1 MKQTLQ
7 RYVTFAQK
15 KLHVLLD
22 NDDRDLRY
30 WQNRLFCNF
39 LVYCLPAGLIALLP
53 TVYIVFAGGL
63 PLLAIVILTGFGVLA
78 LITFLPKI
86 SLRNRKII
94 TLSVFY
100 VVAVLLIST
109 SGFLWPG
116 IFYLFFITILSA
128 LIFPIR
134 FAYRTVLINAGILTV
149 FAFIIAFKLFD
160 SVLVAK
166 YNTVKWIASSANLL
180 FVSIVVVLLIDR
192 IFDSLQLT
200 ISNKTQIQERYQ
212 HIFNKSPQPMWL
224 FDTDNHQFIDVNE
237 ASVRHYGYSRDEF
250 LGMTIMDIRPI
261 ENVAQTADVVNVN
274 KLSGEFYGGVWQH
287 IKKDG
292 EVIFVKIES
301 NFLTLDNRRVR
312 LVQAT
317 DITTQIEHQLE
328 VFDYNKKIKESE
340 ANLRAIFDSATEGFV
355 LVDEKGI
362 IKLFNPKASASME
375 FNKDQM
381 VFKTGRS
388 IFDYV
393 DTSRLAHFKRVMT
406 KVYAGETIDYER
418 MFNIDGKVIW
428 IRYIVNPVREQDTIV
443 GACITGR
450 DITERKFYLQSL
462 EEQNKTFRDIS
473 WMQSHMFRAPLARIL
488 GLLPMLETQIS
499 DEDKTEILSYLN
511 ISANELDD
519 VVKKITERSA
529 HITATYPQLEEKAT
543 EDFNQAN

>member
-1 MKQTLQ
+1 MKQILQ
-7 RYVTFAQK
+7 RYITFTQK
-15 KLHVLLD
+15 KLYVFLD

-30 WQNRLFCNF
+30 WQNRLFCKF

-53 TVYIVFAGGL
+53 TIYIVFTGGL
-63 PLLAIVILTGFGVLA
+63 PLLALAILSSFGVLA

-86 SLRNRKII
+86 GLRNRKII
-94 TLSVFY
+94 TLFVFY

-116 IFYLFFITILSA
+116 IFYLFFITVLSA

-134 FAYRTVLINAGILTV
+134 FAYRTVLINAGILTA
-149 FAFIIAFKLFD
+149 FAIIIAFKLFD
-160 SVLVAK
+160 SALIEK
-166 YNTVKWIASSANLL
+166 YNTVKWAASSANLV

-192 IFDSLQLT
+192 IFDGLQLT
-200 ISNKTQIQERYQ
+200 IANKTQLQERYQ

-224 FDTDNHQFIDVNE
+224 FDTDNYRFIDINE
-237 ASVRHYGYSRDEF
+237 AAIRHYGYSRDEF
-250 LGMTIMDIRPI
+250 LSMTIMDLRPL
-261 ENVAQTADVVNVN
+261 ENIAQTTDVVNTN
-274 KLSGEFYGGVWQH
+274 KLSGEFYRGVWQH
-287 IKKDG
+287 IKKGG
-292 EVIFVKIES
+292 EVIFVRIES
-301 NFLTLDNRRVR
+301 NFLTLDNRQVR

-340 ANLRAIFDSATEGFV
+340 ANLRAIFDSAIEGFV
-355 LVDEKGI
+355 LIDAQGT
-362 IKLFNPKASASME
+362 IKLFNPKASESME

-381 VFKTGRS
+381 AFEIGRS

-393 DTSRLAHFKRVMT
+393 DTSRLSYFKRMIA
-406 KVYAGETIDYER
+406 KVYAGETMDYER
-418 MFNIDGKVIW
+418 MYNIDGKVNW
-428 IRYIVNPVREQDTIV
+428 IRYIVNPVLEQDKIV

-462 EEQNKTFRDIS
+462 EEQNKTLKEIS

-488 GLLPMLETQIS
+488 GLLPMLDTQVTN
-499 DEDKTEILSYLN
+499 DDKNKILAYLN

-529 HITATYPQLEEKAT
+529 HITESHSQLEEKT
-543 EDFNQAN
+543 PEQIN